1 MGSNSLRE
9 RRARWTRLAATAPPP
24 GALRI
29 TLLASYT
36 IDPLMPYLGLR
47 LIDGGLPATLAVG
60 PFNQIV
66 QQCLD
71 DAGVVAVERPD
82 VLVVAPRLEEVPA
95 ADLPALA
102 DAAAAAARRWGC
114 CLVFVIPAPPRPTG
128 IGDAGDTSGAVASGT
143 AAREAVRARLAG
155 LANVLLADAEE
166 AVREVGGRHAHQ
178 PSLFR
183 FAKIPY
189 AEEVFATLGERV
201 GRLLL
206 ARYGAAPAAVV
217 VDVDSVPVDLVP
229 SHGVRLALVGGR
241 DHPPPPIGEVA
252 AWVFDERPAAD
263 RVADLAA
270 RLRLPRSALAV
281 VTADPDLPDADVVLG
296 PDTDRWPDELEEAGV
311 LDLLPDP
318 WAVPARPSAAVPA
331 SGGLPTLAEFVAGL
345 GVTVE
350 PRPAADDLAEVTELV
365 ARAKDFTLGDPPTP
379 GALDAGVIAFRVADR
394 LGDYGLSAAVRL
406 ATDGPVCT
414 VDVFAISCP
423 VLGKGV
429 PDLIL
434 AEIVERAAAAGCETI
449 RFPHH
454 DTGENR
460 AAAEFL
466 ATIGDRPAS
475 ALRLLVEAIPA

>member
-9 RRARWTRLAATAPPP
+9 RRARWQRLAANAPPP

-36 IDPLMPYLGLR
+36 IDPLMPYLGLK
-47 LIDGGLPATLAVG
+47 LVDGGLPATLAVG

-71 DAGVVAVERPD
+71 DAGVVAVGRPD
-82 VLVVAPRLEEVPA
+82 VLVVAPRLEEVPS

-102 DAAAAAARRWGC
+102 DAAEAAARRWGC
-114 CLVFVIPAPPRPTG
+114 CLVFVLPALPRPVG
-128 IGDAGDTSGAVASGT
+128 VGDAGSTNGAVASGT

-166 AVREVGGRHAHQ
+166 AVREVGVRHAHQ

-189 AEEVFATLGERV
+189 TEEVFAVLGERV

-217 VDVDSVPVDLVP
+217 VDVDSVPADLVL
-229 SHGVRLALVGGR
+229 SRDVRLALVGGR
-241 DHPPPPIGEVA
+241 DHSPPAGEVA
-252 AWVFDERPAAD
+252 AWAFDERPIAD

-296 PDTDRWPDELEEAGV
+296 QDPDRWPNELEEARV
-311 LDLLPDP
+311 FDLLPDP
-318 WAVPARPSAAVPA
+318 WAVAARPSVAAPA

-350 PRPAADDLAEVTELV
+350 YRSAADDLAAVVELV
-365 ARAKDFTLGDPPTP
+365 ARAKDFTLGGPHDTRP
-379 GALDAGVIAFRVADR
+379 GDLIAVRVADR
-394 LGDYGLSAAVRL
+394 LGDYGLGAAVRL
-406 ATDGPVCT
+406 AIDGPVCT

-434 AEIVERAAAAGCETI
+434 AEIVDRAAAAGCDTV
-449 RFPHH
+449 RFSYR

-460 AAAEFL
+460 SATEFL
-466 ATIGDRPAS
+466 AALGDRSARSGAVLRVEVPA
-475 ALRLLVEAIPA
+475 